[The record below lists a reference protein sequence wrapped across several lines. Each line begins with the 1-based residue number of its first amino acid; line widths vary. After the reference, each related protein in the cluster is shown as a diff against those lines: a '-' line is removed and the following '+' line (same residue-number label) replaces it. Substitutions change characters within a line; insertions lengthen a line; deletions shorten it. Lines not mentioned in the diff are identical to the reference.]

1 MSFVVD
7 ASIAGSWFLP
17 DEATEATTG
26 LARRVGAEGAN
37 APDLFWHE
45 VRNLLVNARRRRR
58 LDQADLES
66 HLNWLEA
73 LPLLNVGRGD
83 GRLVARLAQQH
94 GLTAYDSAYLAAA
107 VTTRLPL
114 ASLDK
119 ALRTAA
125 KAEGVAL
132 LPEAE

>member
-17 DEATEATTG
+17 DETTGATTA
-26 LARRVGAEGAN
+26 LARRMGEEGAK
-37 APDLFWHE
+37 APDLLWHE
-45 VRNLLVNARRRRR
+45 VRNLLITACRRGR
-58 LDQADLES
+58 LLQPDLEA
-66 HLNWLEA
+66 HLDSLET

-83 GRLVARLAQQH
+83 AHLVARLAQQH

-107 VTTRLPL
+107 MTGRLPL

-119 ALRTAA
+119 TLRTAA

-132 LPEAE
+132 LPA

>member
-17 DEATEATTG
+17 DEAAGASTG
-26 LARRVGAEGAN
+26 LARRMGDEGAK

-45 VRNLLVNARRRRR
+45 VRNLLVTACRRGR
-58 LDQADLES
+58 LQQADLEA
-66 HLNWLEA
+66 HLDSLEA

-83 GRLVARLAQQH
+83 ARLVARLAQQH
-94 GLTAYDSAYLAAA
+94 GLTAYDGAYLAAA
-107 VTTRLPL
+107 KTDNLPL

-132 LPEAE
+132 LPA

>member
-1 MSFVVD
+1 MTFVVD
-7 ASIAGSWFLP
+7 ASLAAGWFLP

-26 LARRVGAEGAN
+26 LARRAGVEGART
-37 APDLFWHE
+37 PDLFWHE
-45 VRNLLVNARRRRR
+45 VRSLLVKAYRRQR
-58 LDQADLES
+58 LDQPDLEA
-66 HLNWLEA
+66 HLDWLEA
-73 LPLLNVGRGD
+73 LPLQNVGRGD
-83 GRLVARLAQQH
+83 PRVVARLALAH

-107 VTTRLPL
+107 VTSGLPL

-132 LPEAE
+132 LPEAW